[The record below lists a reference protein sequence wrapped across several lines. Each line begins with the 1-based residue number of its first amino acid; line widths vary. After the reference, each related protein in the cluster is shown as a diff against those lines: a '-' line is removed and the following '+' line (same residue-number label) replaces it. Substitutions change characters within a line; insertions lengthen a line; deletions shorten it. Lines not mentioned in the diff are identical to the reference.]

1 MEILTIVLA
10 SLLSLAS
17 SGGVIV
23 DSVAANRLRSQVLGI
38 EEQAIRIDNSPSYQ
52 VAGGKLQKVR
62 IATRGVIIKPNL
74 RVDALE
80 LETDLID
87 VDLDKL
93 DLDNINKFRKSLNK
107 PLRSA
112 VRLVLTEA
120 DLNQALQSPEILAII
135 EKTLNRAI
143 AGKAGSTNISYQ
155 LQEIQLQLHPSN
167 RLGVKFK
174 LNRPSSVFETNDN
187 HKAETR
193 ELIMALEL
201 GIETIDGQAIRI
213 LEPQGT
219 VNGKPMSSRLLNGFA
234 EGISDRLNFD
244 SLEQDGILARILQLE
259 IDEDKLELASFLQV
273 ETKTTQLS
281 SKEIKVV
288 P

>member
-1 MEILTIVLA
+1 MEVLTIVLA

-23 DSVAANRLRSQVLGI
+23 DSVAANPIRSQVLGI
-38 EEQAIRIDNSPSYQ
+38 EKQAIRVDNSPSYQ
-52 VAGGKLQKVR
+52 ITGGKLQKVR
-62 IATRGVIIKPNL
+62 IATRGLIIKPNL

-80 LETDLID
+80 LETDSID

-93 DLDNINKFRKSLNK
+93 NLDNINKFRESLDE
-107 PLRSA
+107 PLQGA
-112 VRLVLTEA
+112 LRLVLTES
-120 DLNQALQSPEILAII
+120 DLNQALQSPEILAQIQ
-135 EKTLNRAI
+135 KTLNRAI
-143 AGKAGSTNISYQ
+143 AGEAGSTNISYQ
-155 LQEIQLQLHPSN
+155 LKDLQLQLHPTN

-174 LNRPSSVFETNDN
+174 LSRSSTAFETDSN
-187 HKAETR
+187 KSPTR

-201 GIETIDGQAIRI
+201 GIETIDGRAIRI

-219 VNGKPMSSRLLNGFA
+219 VNGKPMSSRLLDGFA